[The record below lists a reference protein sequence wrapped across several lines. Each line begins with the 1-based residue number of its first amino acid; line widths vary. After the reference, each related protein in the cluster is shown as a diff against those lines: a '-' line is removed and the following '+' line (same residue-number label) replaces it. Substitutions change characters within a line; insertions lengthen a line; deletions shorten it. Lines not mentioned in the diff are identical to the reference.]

1 MLVCPICFCPKCRH
15 NKKKIEIDDDILDTI
30 KILNDKGY
38 KTTYCCAGHVDKSQP
53 IHIYIS
59 FDSWSI
65 VHGLSKLPQTM
76 PNDKWVCYPR
86 HRENHHLVWSKQMT
100 PYYGNS
106 MYYIVKQA
114 NRKKDSAILAELEEQ
129 RKELYEWAKRLE

>member
-1 MLVCPICFCPKCRH
+1 
-15 NKKKIEIDDDILDTI
+15 
-30 KILNDKGY
+30 
-38 KTTYCCAGHVDKSQP
+38 
-53 IHIYIS
+53 
-59 FDSWSI
+59 
-65 VHGLSKLPQTM
+65 
-76 PNDKWVCYPR
+76 
-86 HRENHHLVWSKQMT
+86 MT